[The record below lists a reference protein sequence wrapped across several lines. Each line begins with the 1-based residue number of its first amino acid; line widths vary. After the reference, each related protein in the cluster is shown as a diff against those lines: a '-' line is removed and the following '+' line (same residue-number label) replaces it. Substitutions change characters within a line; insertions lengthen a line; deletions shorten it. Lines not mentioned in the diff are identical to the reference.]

1 MEKYIDN
8 NYGNKTAMNGGVSD
22 PRCRMVEHI
31 VTQYDN
37 SANYVRDI
45 LNEKKVGTP
54 RQPVL
59 FNMIKTVISKY

>member
-1 MEKYIDN
+1 MQKYISN
-8 NYGNKTAMNGGVSD
+8 NYGNKAGTSGGISD

-31 VTQYDN
+31 VAQYGSN
-37 SANYVRDI
+37 ANYVRDI
-45 LNEKKVGTP
+45 LNEKKAGAP